1 MKEFCVRGVSGSLYI
16 TVILVSL
23 FFGQLAFNLVL
34 FVFSSLAIYEFQKLI
49 NHKSFLPIA
58 LLFLLLYN
66 LYTLKL
72 NQTFL
77 NGILATALVGHVALL
92 LWLYKKEKTK
102 FNYLFK
108 SILSVGYMCLSCFF
122 IIASANTGNTY
133 NPSIVFLFYLLV
145 WNNNSFAYLV
155 GKKFGKTPLF
165 QSISPKKTWEGFFG
179 GLFFS
184 IITSIIFQYFNSE
197 FSIMFCI
204 VSSLIISILS
214 TFGDLIQ
221 SKFKRQA
228 NVKDS
233 GSLIPGHGGFYDRM
247 DSVIFAAPWFYLLFN
262 Y

>member
-1 MKEFCVRGVSGSLYI
+1 MKEIYVRGISGSVYVAL
-16 TVILVSL
+16 ILVSL
-23 FFGQLAFNLVL
+23 FFDQLTFILVL

-49 NHKSFLPIA
+49 NHKSFLAIA
-58 LLFLLLYN
+58 LLVLLIYN

-72 NQTFL
+72 NEIFL
-77 NGILATALVGHVALL
+77 NGILVTALVGHIPLL
-92 LWLYKKEKTK
+92 LWLYQKEKIK

-108 SILSVGYMCLSCFF
+108 SILSVGYMCLSSFF
-122 IIASANTGNTY
+122 IIALANTGNSY

-155 GKKFGKTPLF
+155 GKKIGKTPLF
-165 QSISPKKTWEGFFG
+165 PSISPQKTWEGFFG
-179 GLFFS
+179 GLLFS
-184 IITSIIFQYFNSE
+184 IITSIIFQYFNSD
-197 FSIMFCI
+197 FSIILCVVSALI
-204 VSSLIISILS
+204 VSILS

>member
-1 MKEFCVRGVSGSLYI
+1 MKEIYVRGISGSLY
-16 TVILVSL
+16 VALILVSL
-23 FFGQLAFNLVL
+23 FFDQLAFNLVL

-49 NHKSFLPIA
+49 NHKSFLSIA
-58 LLFLLLYN
+58 LLVILAYN
-66 LYTLKL
+66 LYTFKL
-72 NQTFL
+72 NETFL
-77 NGILATALVGHVALL
+77 NGILVTALVGHVALL
-92 LWLYKKEKTK
+92 LWLYQKEKTK

-155 GKKFGKTPLF
+155 GKKIGKTQLF
-165 QSISPKKTWEGFFG
+165 ASISPKKTWEGFFG
-179 GLFFS
+179 GLLFS

-197 FSIMFCI
+197 FSIILCVASALI
-204 VSSLIISILS
+204 VSTLS

-228 NVKDS
+228 NVKNS